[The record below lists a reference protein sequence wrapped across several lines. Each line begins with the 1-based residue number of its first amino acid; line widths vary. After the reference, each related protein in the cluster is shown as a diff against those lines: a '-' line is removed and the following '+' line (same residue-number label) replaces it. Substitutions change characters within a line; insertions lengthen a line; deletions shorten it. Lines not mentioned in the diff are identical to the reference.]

1 VAKVIRITWDDAA
14 VRAACA
20 NPSSGLGRAL
30 ETLAGHLQSEMK
42 LRCPVAPSDRSS
54 SGNGRWPARR
64 SGTLR
69 SSIEKFHQP
78 DGSWL
83 VGPTDKTPSG
93 EWLGP
98 MIENGTPPHSIDSLG
113 DWPLRNPD
121 TGQVF
126 GPHVD
131 HPGTRPQPFIRPAA
145 EAMAGYRITVR

>member
-1 VAKVIRITWDDAA
+1 MANIRITWDEAA
-14 VRAACA
+14 VRADCA
-20 NPSSGLGRAL
+20 SPNTAVGRAM

-42 LRCPVAPSDRSS
+42 RRCPVSPHGRPE
-54 SGNGRWPARR
+54 SGRGRWPARQ

-69 SSIEKFHQP
+69 NSIVKVRQP

-83 VGPTDKTPSG
+83 VGPTDKTEDG
-93 EWLGP
+93 QFLGP
-98 MIENGTPPHSIDSLG
+98 LLERGTPAHPIDSRG
-113 DWPLRNPD
+113 PWPMRNPD

-145 EAMAGYRITVR
+145 EAMHGYKVTAV